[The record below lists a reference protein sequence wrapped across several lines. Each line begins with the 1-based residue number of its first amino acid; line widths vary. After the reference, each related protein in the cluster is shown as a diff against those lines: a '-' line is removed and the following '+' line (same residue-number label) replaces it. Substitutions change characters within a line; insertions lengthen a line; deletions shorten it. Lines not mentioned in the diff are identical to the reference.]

1 MLAIFNKEFRGYFTT
16 ASGYIFMAVFLIIS
30 GLFFSLTNLLQSSS
44 YFSSVLQSSTF
55 VFLILVPII
64 TMRSLAEE
72 THQKTDQLLLT
83 SPVSLPGI
91 VLGKY
96 FASVALFWLTLI
108 VTGLYPLILRM
119 FGSIDAWEILGNYI
133 GFALLGASFIA
144 IGIFISSL
152 TENQVAAAV
161 GTFGALLS
169 IWLIDWIQQSLPTT
183 RISGI
188 IFAIILVLIIS
199 ILVYFATL
207 NIYAAIITALSGG
220 VVMAIVYLINKTLYE
235 GFTSRFLGWFSLLKR
250 YEGFSMGMLDVSSI
264 IYYITFSA
272 AFVFLAIRM
281 IDKRRWS

>member
-188 IFAIILVLIIS
+188 IFAVILVLIIS